1 MLIRDLAPDQLGRV
15 LRGPG
20 ITLETGPFA
29 TRLRLESPSLAR
41 SFAAAYAAYPIT
53 TSPSLYDFTVEL
65 TRARGRFGLPARRGA
80 MQARIAGAAAF
91 DPFPPAYAYPMLES
105 AFNWCIATDLLRY
118 ITFHAAA
125 VERGGRALVLTGP
138 SGSGKSTLA
147 AALSQSGWRLLSDEL
162 VLLRLGTP
170 EIVANPRPISLKNQ
184 AIEIIAALAPDAR
197 FSPRYEGTIKGTISF
212 LLPTPE
218 AVAQAARGARP
229 SMVVAPAFQA
239 GAPCALEDLD
249 KATGF
254 TRLTENSVNYF
265 STLKPG
271 FETLVRLTDECRFH
285 ALTYGDLREAVELLT
300 RLHDAGAAGN
310 AAA

>member
-1 MLIRDLAPDQLGRV
+1 MLIRDLAPDQLERA

-41 SFAAAYAAYPIT
+41 SFAAAYAPYPIT

-65 TRARGRFGLPARRGA
+65 RRARGRFGLPARRGA
-80 MQARIAGAAAF
+80 MQAHIAGAAAF
-91 DPFPPAYAYPMLES
+91 DPFPAAYAYPMLES

-147 AALSQSGWRLLSDEL
+147 AALSRSGWRLLSDEL

-184 AIEIIAALAPDAR
+184 AIEVIAALAPDAR
-197 FSPRYEGTIKGTISF
+197 FSPRYEGTIRGTISF

-218 AVAQAARGARP
+218 TVAQAARGARP
-229 SMVVAPAFQA
+229 SMVVAPAFQD
-239 GAPCALEDLD
+239 GASCALESLD
-249 KATGF
+249 KAAGF
-254 TRLTENSVNYF
+254 ARLTENSVNYF

-271 FETLVRLTDECRFH
+271 FETLARLTDDCRFH
-285 ALTYGDLREAVELLT
+285 ALTYGDLREAVDLLT
-300 RLHDAGAAGN
+300 RLHDAGAAGD